1 MLRYLSGGESHGP
14 CLIAIIEGLPAGL
27 YLSSD
32 EINSDLGRRQQG
44 YGRGG
49 RMKIEQD
56 RVEILSG
63 LRFNRTLGSPLT
75 LRIRNRDWENWR
87 REMALEGKA
96 PAGSAIFTRPR
107 PGHADLAGGAKY
119 NQQDL
124 RNVLERSSARET
136 ALRVAVGSVA
146 RKLLQQFGLAL
157 SSRVLSIG
165 PVEAPRVPVGEPWP
179 LDKIER
185 SPLRCPDAD
194 AERAMIE
201 AIDRA
206 RREGDTLG
214 GIFEVMVTGVPL
226 GLGSHVHWD
235 RRLDGRLARA
245 VMSIQGIKGVELGEG
260 FATAARP
267 GSQVH
272 DPIVFDPTSG
282 VTRSSNRA
290 GGLEG
295 GITNGQPII
304 VRAAMKPIPTLTR
317 PLPSVD
323 LSTGEEVPAAA
334 ERSDVC
340 AVPAASIVAEAVI
353 AWELAMAFR
362 EKFPGDYMEEIE
374 ASFKYYKRHLKGYLS
389 GGDVTG
395 DVTGKEGEQGR
406 GPGCS

>member
-1 MLRYLSGGESHGP
+1 MRYLSGGESHGP

-245 VMSIQGIKGVELGEG
+245 VMSIQGIKGVELGEDLPPP
-260 FATAARP
+260 P
-267 GSQVH
+267 GPAPRFTIRLFSI
-272 DPIVFDPTSG
+272 PNG
-282 VTRSSNRA
+282 VTAPQSGRR
-290 GGLEG
+290 
-295 GITNGQPII
+295 
-304 VRAAMKPIPTLTR
+304 V
-317 PLPSVD
+317 
-323 LSTGEEVPAAA
+323 
-334 ERSDVC
+334 
-340 AVPAASIVAEAVI
+340 
-353 AWELAMAFR
+353 
-362 EKFPGDYMEEIE
+362 
-374 ASFKYYKRHLKGYLS
+374 
-389 GGDVTG
+389 GGDPMG
-395 DVTGKEGEQGR
+395 S
-406 GPGCS
+406 P